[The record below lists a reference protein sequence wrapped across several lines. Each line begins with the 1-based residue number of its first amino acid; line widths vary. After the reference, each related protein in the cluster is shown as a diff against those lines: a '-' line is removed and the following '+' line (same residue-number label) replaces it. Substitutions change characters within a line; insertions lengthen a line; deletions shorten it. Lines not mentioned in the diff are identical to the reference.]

1 MMQPIGNSRADG
13 PSQRAMPEK
22 VFIMFAI
29 TGITGQV
36 GGSVADHLLSEGLPV
51 RAVVRNA
58 AKAAAWK
65 DRGCELALA
74 EMTDAAALAAAF
86 AGADAVFVLIPP
98 TFDPT
103 PGFPETRAVI
113 EALKTALETAKPE
126 KVVCLSTVGAQA
138 KEENLLSQLGLVERE
153 LSGLSMP
160 IAFLRAAWF
169 IENAAWDVGP
179 AKETGIVPSFL
190 QPLEKRFPMVAVKDI
205 GALGAKMLQEDW
217 TGKHIVELE
226 GPERITPNELAAA
239 FAKILGKP
247 VRAEPVARETWE
259 DLFLVQGMKN
269 PRPRMRMLD
278 GFNEGW
284 IEFEGGEVGSV
295 KGNTG
300 LETALRRLI
309 GQN

>member
-1 MMQPIGNSRADG
+1 
-13 PSQRAMPEK
+13 
-22 VFIMFAI
+22 MFAI

-51 RAVVRNA
+51 RAIVRNA
-58 AKAAAWK
+58 AKAAVWK
-65 DRGCELALA
+65 DRGCELAMA
-74 EMTDAAALAAAF
+74 DMTDADALAAAF

-113 EALKTALETAKPE
+113 AALKIALEKAKPQ
-126 KVVCLSTVGAQA
+126 KVVCLSTIGAQA

-153 LSGLSMP
+153 LSDLSMP

-190 QPLEKRFPMVAVKDI
+190 QPLDKRFPMVAVQDI
-205 GALGAKMLQEDW
+205 GTLGAKMLQEDW
-217 TGKHIVELE
+217 AGERIVELE
-226 GPERITPNELAAA
+226 GAARITPNELAET

-259 DLFLVQGMKN
+259 DLFLSQGMKN
-269 PRPRMRMLD
+269 PTPRMRMLD

-284 IEFEGGEVGSV
+284 IEFEGSEVGSV
-295 KGNTG
+295 KGKTD
-300 LETALRRLI
+300 LETALRRLV
-309 GQN
+309 G